1 MALNAVEDL
10 ERGRADYGG
19 RGQRSSARGFNL
31 VGVAFERLFE
41 VGDVGRIVLRH
52 VRNRRPRGAQVF
64 GCLSRTARIGWRS
77 MAPHRRE
84 IRKGH
89 AGRWCTGYWRAA
101 CSTRRLA

>member
-1 MALNAVEDL
+1 
-10 ERGRADYGG
+10 
-19 RGQRSSARGFNL
+19 
-31 VGVAFERLFE
+31 
-41 VGDVGRIVLRH
+41 
-52 VRNRRPRGAQVF
+52 VF